1 MFKAG
6 WAMII
11 SGVLL
16 GIGWAIYN
24 LWQAG
29 NIEFIVAIICA
40 VLFIGGAAMI
50 GASIY
55 FGQ

>member
-6 WAMII
+6 WAILL
-11 SGVLL
+11 SSVLL

-29 NIEFIVAIICA
+29 NIDVIVAIICA
-40 VLFIGGAAMI
+40 VLFIAGLVMI
-50 GASIY
+50 MTSKD
-55 FGQ
+55 FGL